1 MAVLLVATLWMWF
14 SQPTLESVPQ
24 PTELRLANFSLT
36 QLVSDPGSCT
46 GCCKYL
52 WDIKKGQVL
61 RRVHSNHKG
70 MLPVA
75 HPFLLIIMP
84 LGTQAHGCLMAWHKI
99 LRIYPKELYEKKTR
113 FSSCL
118 PICDKTKGIFLNFI
132 TELKTLPSF
141 LCYLITKHFQHHWSW
156 LHAGCMSYNYKLNCV
171 VFLGK
176 TLRLSSRLFGYVVG
190 S

>member
-1 MAVLLVATLWMWF
+1 MWF

-52 WDIKKGQVL
+52 WDKKRTSVEEGPFN
-61 RRVHSNHKG
+61 HSTIQRDVTCG
-70 MLPVA
+70 TSLPSDHHTIR
-75 HPFLLIIMP
+75 HP
-84 LGTQAHGCLMAWHKI
+84 GTWHLKHKI
-99 LRIYPKELYEKKTR
+99 LRIYPKELYEKRTS

-156 LHAGCMSYNYKLNCV
+156 LHARCMSYNYKLNCV